1 MAETFTFDELSKPE
15 DAQDHSYDSLSQPEP
30 ESFTFENLSKPQTPE
45 VDLSQYST
53 RTVSIP
59 KIGAVQVADIPR
71 PQAEFATTEKNVN
84 EPTFNLGNFL
94 IKGPGEANSPVEEGV
109 NTTLRNTLN
118 ELTTP
123 KNIGLML
130 GSLGIASTGQ
140 AAKLLVSAL
149 WANAMGTQAIQNAP
163 DKISKVK
170 EGIDNGDYK
179 KVAENLSSLGVDTFF
194 TVAPALHAVESAKGL
209 TPQSDI
215 TTTGENQNAIQE
227 QSPNAEMLRQ
237 PQSKVGLSRVG
248 EGNAQPQEVARPQE
262 EVPIQQAPEAGQA
275 RVLLT
280 GEPPAQPPPSVG
292 RGIAGSV
299 RAKWADATA
308 TDFPGSE
315 AGFINIEPLVETLQ
329 GLGRGVKASIEAVK
343 EIGKEAFYPK
353 RMTDYRRSVLS
364 WSSKLQRS
372 FNEAGQAQRDINKEV
387 PDPVRREGITNWIQ
401 ADGDAAVLKARAAAT
416 TDPKLKRG
424 YEAALTLTPGEIG
437 IANDIRNTFDTLA
450 ARGQVHNILNSFK
463 DNYVPQMWDLGKSKG
478 GAGSRTLRDRF
489 KFSRARTFDTY
500 FDGEQAGFVPKTK
513 DISKIL
519 PVYIHEMN
527 SVIAARQLVMDMS
540 KGVASDG
547 RPLLVPRGAGIPV
560 EGESGKATLIA
571 PKAIKG
577 ETGDYKTLE
586 GQPAMSGWR
595 WASKDSA
602 GKDVFL
608 KSDLAIHPEV
618 YDKIKN
624 VLGKSAIK
632 EWYNSEGT
640 RASAIPKALVKFID
654 IAQGETKKT
663 MLGLLSPFHQVQEGT
678 HAVGHKVNPNP
689 FFDNIPKID
698 LVRDAGQIDAT
709 RHGLMLLPD
718 RATESSFMEGFKNST
733 LISKIPGIGKLA
745 DRYAHYTFEEYIPG
759 LKYKTYQAI
768 LARNMEV
775 FKKQLASGK
784 IKAEDVKVISAEQS
798 NAAYGH
804 LNYADLGRNPTIQHL
819 ARMFLLAP
827 DFLEARARFTAQGA
841 KGLTGAKVGREQF
854 IALGTLAFA
863 QGMGAYL
870 IAKAIGGQWDY
881 KDPFSVRLG
890 NRKYTMR
897 SVPEDMVKLGIDPR
911 MFVRSRLS
919 PLIGRGLLDYT
930 TGRNWK
936 DEKVS
941 ALETTKDLAK
951 EPIPMTLRAV
961 LGMGGTS
968 IKPMEQLAG
977 AAGLKI
983 SKVPNEKAVYYA
995 KVNEA
1000 IDTLA
1005 RKAKQ
1010 LPRNERQRFMM
1021 EELRKQGYWDHHA
1034 KTRIGRM
1041 YPGLYKYDNRN
1052 D

>member
-15 DAQDHSYDSLSQPEP
+15 NEQDHSYDSLSQPEP
-30 ESFTFENLSKPQTPE
+30 ESFSFDELSKPQAPE
-45 VDLSQYST
+45 FEGPT

-71 PQAEFATTEKNVN
+71 PSEQFVTTEKSAN
-84 EPTFNLGNFL
+84 EPTIPLGDLL
-94 IKGPGEANSPVEEGV
+94 IKGKGEAIGVEEGV
-109 NTTLRNTLN
+109 NETLRNTLN
-118 ELTTP
+118 GLTTP
-123 KNIGLML
+123 KNIALML
-130 GSLGIASTGQ
+130 GSMGIATTGQ
-140 AAKLLVSAL
+140 AAKILVSAL
-149 WANAMGTQAIQNAP
+149 WANTLGTQAIQGAP
-163 DKISKVK
+163 QKIAAIK
-170 EGIDNGDYK
+170 EGLEKGDYK
-179 KVAENLSSLGVDTFF
+179 KVGENASAFGLDALLAA
-194 TVAPALHAVESAKGL
+194 APTIHTVESARGL
-209 TPQSDI
+209 LPQSE
-215 TTTGENQNAIQE
+215 TATEPVKGGPENAIQE

-237 PQSKVGLSRVG
+237 PQPEVELQRVG
-248 EGNAQPQEVARPQE
+248 EGNSQLKEVAGAKEKAPQAE
-262 EVPIQQAPEAGQA
+262 QA

-280 GEPPAQPPPSVG
+280 GEPPAQPSIG
-292 RGIAGSV
+292 KGIAGSV

-315 AGFINIEPLVETLQ
+315 AGFVNIDPLLDMFE
-329 GLGRGVKASIEAVK
+329 GIGRGVKASIDAVK
-343 EIGKEAFYPK
+343 EVGKEAFDPK

-372 FNEAGQAQRDINKEV
+372 FGEAASAQRDINKEV
-387 PDPVRREGITNWIQ
+387 PDAVRREGITNWIQ
-401 ADGDAAVLKARAAAT
+401 ADGDANVLTSRAAAT
-416 TDPKLKRG
+416 ANPKLKRG
-424 YEAALTLTPGEIG
+424 YEAALTLTPEEIG
-437 IANDIRNTFDTLA
+437 IANDIRNTFDVLA
-450 ARGQVHNILNSFK
+450 GRGQAHDILNSFK
-463 DNYVPQMWDLGKSKG
+463 DNYVPQVWNLGKSKPSV
-478 GAGSRTLRDRF
+478 GASSRILRDKF

-500 FDGEQAGFVPKTK
+500 FDGEQAGFTPKTK
-513 DISKIL
+513 DIAKIL

-547 RPLLVPRGAGIPV
+547 RPLLVPRGSGIPV
-560 EGESGKATLIA
+560 NDASGKATLIA

-577 ETGDYKTLE
+577 ETGDYKTLDS
-586 GQPAMSGWR
+586 QPAMSGWR
-595 WASKDSA
+595 WATKDSA
-602 GKDVFL
+602 GGDVFL
-608 KSDLAIHPEV
+608 KSDLAIHPEA
-618 YDKIKN
+618 YSRIKN

-640 RASAIPKALVKFID
+640 SASAIPKALVKFID
-654 IAQGETKKT
+654 IAQSETKKT

-678 HAVGHKVNPNP
+678 HAIGHKVNP
-689 FFDNIPKID
+689 FFSIPKID
-698 LVRDAGQIDAT
+698 LVRDKGQIDAT

-718 RATESSFMEGFKNST
+718 RATESSFMEGFKNSG
-733 LISKIPGIGKLA
+733 LVSKIPGIGKLA
-745 DRYAHYTFEEYIPG
+745 DWYSHYTFEEYIPG
-759 LKYKTYQAI
+759 LKYKTYQKI
-768 LARNMEV
+768 IERNMEV
-775 FKKQLASGK
+775 FKKELKSGE
-784 IKAEDVKVISAEQS
+784 IKPEDVKVISAEQS

-819 ARMFLLAP
+819 ARIFLLAP

-841 KGLTGAKVGREQF
+841 KGVTGAKVGREQL

-863 QGMGAYL
+863 QGIGSFL
-870 IAKAIGGQWDY
+870 IAKAIGGQWDP
-881 KDPFSVRLG
+881 KNPFSVRLG

-897 SVPEDMVKLGIDPR
+897 SVPEDLIKLGIDPR
-911 MFVRSRLS
+911 MFVRARLS
-919 PLIGRGLLDYT
+919 PLVGRGLLDYT

-936 DEKVS
+936 DQKVT
-941 ALETTKDLAK
+941 ALETTKELAK

-983 SKVPNEKAVYYA
+983 SKVPNETAVHYA

-1010 LPRNERQRFMM
+1010 LPRNERQRFMVG
-1021 EELRKQGYWDHHA
+1021 ELRKLGYWDHHA

-1041 YPGLYKYDNRN
+1041 YPGLYKYDNRQE
-1052 D
+1052 